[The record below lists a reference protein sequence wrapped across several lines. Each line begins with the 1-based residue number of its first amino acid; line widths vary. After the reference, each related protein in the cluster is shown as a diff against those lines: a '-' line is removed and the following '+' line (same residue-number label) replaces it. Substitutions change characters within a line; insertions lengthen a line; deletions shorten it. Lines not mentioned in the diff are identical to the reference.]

1 MSHVIACVEQPH
13 RWTFHTIHTH
23 EHVYTV
29 IMHGGYCYSM
39 RVYPVLIA
47 HQVCCISIIF
57 YGVLALVS
65 QIKTSILT
73 IT

>member
-1 MSHVIACVEQPH
+1 MGKTNREQ
-13 RWTFHTIHTH
+13 
-23 EHVYTV
+23 VYTV
-29 IMHGGYCYSM
+29 VMHGGYCYFM

-47 HQVCCISIIF
+47 QRICCISINF

-65 QIKTSILT
+65 QVKIFILT